1 MSSSL
6 PVPSKAALTAL
17 RGLVVGTSCT
27 LALIAEDRRRKIN
40 NAVRVIENGERIK
53 SARRYRAGSGAL
65 AVAIEE
71 EALWDPALLSVF
83 PGSLP
88 QQHNGVP
95 NPKQTERKG
104 RKNAGVVND
113 LGIGKMADIPETE
126 PAPRAELDP
135 PKRDEASNTKNKNAA
150 SARIGRSTKK
160 PEPFI
165 PKLHKPPIAPLQAG
179 PGWLRQNSD
188 VLEAYAFP
196 TNDEIVARV
205 QKACGTREPRQIG
218 TALRFVLEAIE
229 ANVAP
234 DNLNQPWIEATALLC
249 RTCQEEGRVDDA
261 LRLLEQVLGRG
272 PLEESAYIKH
282 EPFSLIGSLLGQTAQ
297 TEPASDAYKRNLAT
311 ATNLFLPTFTERPTG
326 PNPQVYALGRR
337 ILEMSFSADRLQRV
351 IGLYRR
357 CNLIAAENSDS
368 LTSWFLTKL
377 HEKHDYKSV
386 VKIFLSTYSKASP
399 TEESVRAI
407 GDIVIH
413 SVEHAHDY
421 RPDEVLKTLHGI
433 YARLGNAKLES
444 RWAMKLL
451 VSHWNQHRNFE
462 KVEALFELL
471 RTPSLKKTVFRP
483 GGVYRVMVELALEAG
498 EETKAQSYFIDAV
511 TQNPAQAS
519 DVQLLGILARSFAQ
533 NGDWDSVH
541 GVFKA
546 MDRDSK
552 RNSKAHGH
560 AFVPILKAYIQNHTV
575 HETEDFVKTYVDEF
589 KVPLCSY
596 TVTLMAKQYAATRN
610 VRSLIDWLDYCSR
623 QGFTVDA
630 AFSNSILVSC
640 RREWNFPFRELR
652 TLFRKLRVLNPDFV
666 DRHTE
671 RVMADAALSDS
682 KCGGK
687 AARGRL
693 LSLRIDP
700 NKLPIKSKCAQV
712 EDVLLAMK
720 EALTCGRPDSALRIY
735 KRALHLGMPFSQHA
749 LRLAVQARLKSAPDD
764 YNGAFDLLRDAQQ
777 RGHDINP
784 AVNYLLAMQL
794 SEMGAGRDTTE
805 TFHTIQSTLARFETN
820 GIQLTDTSLHRA
832 ALKCLTAGHFRG
844 AIGYAHKAAETRGF
858 SSAGPCYSLQNFRI
872 LLAAY
877 AELVDLTGLRDTI
890 TRGLASRYR
899 EDTACLKAMKHA
911 RARAMHSQARGVT
924 EQERRQ
930 ARAVVDDGI
939 KDIVEARRRLRE
951 DGKKLEREALE
962 IMKRAAADA
971 GCEPVDFENVPWLGG
986 GKGEIVD
993 ESAGAGVEDSDGD
1006 DAFLYYDDIRNTGR
1020 DLDLDRGTA
1029 PAAAVEAF

>member
-65 AVAIEE
+65 AVAMEE
-71 EALWDPALLSVF
+71 EALWDPSLLSVF

-88 QQHNGVP
+88 QQHNGAP
-95 NPKQTERKG
+95 SPTQTQLKG
-104 RKNAGVVND
+104 RKNAVPVNG
-113 LGIGKMADIPETE
+113 LGIEKMAGMPEPGPARRTE
-126 PAPRAELDP
+126 IDS
-135 PKRDEASNTKNKNAA
+135 PKQEEASKTKTKNAA
-150 SARIGRSTKK
+150 PARTDRSTKK

-165 PKLHKPPIAPLQAG
+165 PKSSRPRIAPLRAG
-179 PGWLRQNSD
+179 PSWLRQNPD

-196 TNDEIVARV
+196 TNDEIVAKV
-205 QKACGTREPRQIG
+205 QRACETREPRQIG
-218 TALRFVLEAIE
+218 TALRFVLEAIG

-234 DNLNQPWIEATALLC
+234 DNQNQPWIEATALLC
-249 RTCQEEGRVDDA
+249 RTCQEEGRISDA
-261 LRLLEQVLGRG
+261 LKLLEQVLARG
-272 PLEESAYIKH
+272 PLEEGAYVKH
-282 EPFSLIGSLLGQTAQ
+282 EPFSLIESLLGQADPDEATS
-297 TEPASDAYKRNLAT
+297 EVFKKNLT
-311 ATNLFLPTFTERPTG
+311 IATNLFLPTFTERPIE
-326 PNPQVYALGRR
+326 PNPRVYELGRR
-337 ILEMSFSADRLQRV
+337 ILEMSFSADRMQRV

-357 CNLIAAENSDS
+357 CNLVAGENSDS

-386 VKIFLSTYSKASP
+386 VKIFLSTYAKSSP
-399 TEESVRAI
+399 TEGSVRAI
-407 GDIVIH
+407 GDIVVH
-413 SVEHAHDY
+413 SVESAHNY
-421 RPDEVLKTLHGI
+421 RSDEVLKTLHGI
-433 YARLGNAKLES
+433 CASLGNAKLES

-451 VSHWNQHRNFE
+451 VSHWTQHRNFE
-462 KVEALFELL
+462 KVEYLFELL
-471 RTPSLKKTVFRP
+471 RTPGLKKTVFRP

-498 EETKAQSYFIDAV
+498 EEMKAQSYFIDAI
-511 TQNPAQAS
+511 TQNPSQAS
-519 DVQLLGILARSFAQ
+519 DVQLLGVLARSFAQ
-533 NGDWDSVH
+533 KGDWQSVRNA
-541 GVFKA
+541 FKA
-546 MDRDSK
+546 MDWESK
-552 RNSKAHGH
+552 RDSKAHGRV
-560 AFVPILKAYIQNHTV
+560 FVPILKAYIQNHTV
-575 HETEDFVKTYVDEF
+575 HETEDFVRSYVDGL

-596 TVTLMAKQYAATRN
+596 TVTLMAKQYAAIRD
-610 VRSLIDWLDYCSR
+610 VKSLIDWLGYCSQ

-700 NKLPIKSKCAQV
+700 NKLPVKNKCAQV

-735 KRALHLGMPFSQHA
+735 KRALYLGMPFSQNA
-749 LRLAVQARLKSAPDD
+749 LRLAVQARLKSAPDG

-777 RGHDINP
+777 RHHDINP
-784 AVNYLLAMQL
+784 AVNYLLAVQL
-794 SEMGAGRDTTE
+794 GEITAGRDTAE
-805 TFHTIQSTLARFETN
+805 TFNTVDTTLAQFEKN
-820 GIQLTDTSLHRA
+820 GIRLTDTSLHRA
-832 ALKCLTAGHFRG
+832 ALTCLAAGHFRG
-844 AIGYAHKAAETRGF
+844 AVGYALKAAEARGF
-858 SSAGPCYSLQNFRI
+858 SSAGPCYNLQNFRI
-872 LLAAY
+872 LLSAY
-877 AELVDLTGLRDTI
+877 AELVDLAGLRDTI
-890 TRGLASRYR
+890 GRGLASRYR

-911 RARAMHSQARGVT
+911 RARIARSQARGVT

-930 ARAVVDDGI
+930 ARAVVDGGI

-971 GCEPVDFENVPWLGG
+971 GREPVDFESVPWLGG
-986 GKGEIVD
+986 GNGRVGEGSADGVGD
-993 ESAGAGVEDSDGD
+993 EEGD
-1006 DAFLYYDDIRNTGR
+1006 DAFLYYDSSRGRGR
-1020 DLDLDRGTA
+1020 DLDLDGGTV
-1029 PAAAVEAF
+1029 AAAVVEAF